1 NVCGS
6 YSLYADRMSDSMKK
20 AIDETTRSRAIQLAY
35 NEEHGIAPESIV
47 RPLAMELAG
56 IVSADYTD
64 LTTPAEGIPE
74 FSSQEEL
81 DAYIVQL
88 ESQMREAA
96 KRFEFEVAAK
106 LRDTIRDLKSKEFLF
121 A

>member
-1 NVCGS
+1 
-6 YSLYADRMSDSMKK
+6 
-20 AIDETTRSRAIQLAY
+20 
-35 NEEHGIAPESIV
+35 
-47 RPLAMELAG
+47 MELAG

-64 LTTPAEGIPE
+64 LTTPPEGIPE